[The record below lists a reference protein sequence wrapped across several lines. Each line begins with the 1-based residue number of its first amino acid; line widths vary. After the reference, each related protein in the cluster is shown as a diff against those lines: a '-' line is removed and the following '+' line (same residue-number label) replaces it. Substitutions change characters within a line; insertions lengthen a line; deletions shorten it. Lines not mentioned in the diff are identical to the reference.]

1 MYRTVGLQDQDTGV
15 DDDVGGAIISV
26 TSNRAERTRAHT
38 QHTWEVI
45 MSHGR
50 ETVTEGGQTSNTVLK
65 NLAGHVTYSN
75 FCMYFLLIFLLSDSN
90 STSCGFCASLFQSLI
105 SSHYLPCYQV
115 SALPT
120 LCFSSREHALHNLN
134 STAQGL

>member
-1 MYRTVGLQDQDTGV
+1 MYRPVELQDQNTGV

-90 STSCGFCASLFQSLI
+90 LTSVGSVLLCSSLLSAVTICHAIRSLLYLRCASL
-105 SSHYLPCYQV
+105 PGNM
-115 SALPT
+115 
-120 LCFSSREHALHNLN
+120 LCII
-134 STAQGL
+134 